1 MKTTTN
7 GYERRNAKPQ
17 GPQPNYQLSRTQAV
31 APLSFPL
38 WDETNRLPWWCVPR
52 DVFQMR
58 CAELHQAKAWGRGQD
73 ARVGGGVEFSG

>member
-17 GPQPNYQLSRTQAV
+17 GPQPNYQLSRTQHV

-38 WDETNRLPWWCVPR
+38 WDSNALPWWACDR
-52 DVFQMR
+52 QTFQMR
-58 CAELHQAKAWGRGQD
+58 CQELSKARAWGKD
-73 ARVGGGVEFSG
+73 AEARVGGGVEFTG